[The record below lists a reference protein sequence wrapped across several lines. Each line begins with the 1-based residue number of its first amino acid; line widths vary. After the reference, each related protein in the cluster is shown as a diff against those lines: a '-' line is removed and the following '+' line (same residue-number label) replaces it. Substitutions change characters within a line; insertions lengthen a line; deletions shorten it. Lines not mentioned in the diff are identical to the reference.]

1 MKRLIAYLTASMFI
15 LFATAF
21 ATLADTTYK
30 YGDVN
35 QDGVLSINDATDTQ
49 RYLAGYFNFTRDML
63 ILSDVD
69 DDNDV
74 SIMDVTLIQMYLARL
89 VDDFPANNEV
99 APTTPTT
106 PPTDSDGYY
115 DQVVKP

>member
-1 MKRLIAYLTASMFI
+1 MKRITAVFTVLIFV

-21 ATLADTTYK
+21 ATLAETTYK

-35 QDGVLSINDATDTQ
+35 KDGVISINDATDIQ
-49 RYLAGYFNFTRDML
+49 RYLVGYINFTRDML

-74 SIMDVTLIQMYLARL
+74 SIMDATSVQMYLAHL
-89 VDDFPANNEV
+89 IDDFPANNDAVIETIV
-99 APTTPTT
+99 PA
-106 PPTDSDGYY
+106 TDAGGYY

>member
-1 MKRLIAYLTASMFI
+1 MKNITAVFTVLIFV

-21 ATLADTTYK
+21 TTLAETTYK

-35 QDGVLSINDATDTQ
+35 KDGVISINDATDIQ
-49 RYLAGYFNFTRDML
+49 RYLVGYINFTRDML

-69 DDNDV
+69 DDNSV
-74 SIMDVTLIQMYLARL
+74 SIMDATLVQMHLARL
-89 VDDFPANNEV
+89 VEDFPANNNAV
-99 APTTPTT
+99 VPTTAPA
-106 PPTDSDGYY
+106 TDSGGYY